1 MRAPRVPALPPR
13 KAPAA
18 RPGESSG
25 KQPRRGGLGNGE
37 GALTKQL
44 REGRAASASS
54 GYRSVKLPVTL
65 HRWRWPMT
73 YREGARVGARARLG
87 ISGIGRR

>member
-1 MRAPRVPALPPR
+1 MRAPRAPELPPR

-18 RPGESSG
+18 QPGESRER
-25 KQPRRGGLGNGE
+25 QRRRGGLGNGE
-37 GALTKQL
+37 GAPNK
-44 REGRAASASS
+44 AALGGPSAPASS
-54 GYRSVKLPVTL
+54 VYRSAKLPVTL